1 MGLFSDIGL
10 GDFGESID
18 GGFNGV
24 FGGAS
29 DIFHSSIDLTKN
41 VGKAGGTIATNL
53 ASFLD
58 PQTLKI
64 LLYVGGAI
72 ILYKVVKN

>member
-10 GDFGESID
+10 GGFGDTLDS
-18 GGFNGV
+18 GFNGV
-24 FGGAS
+24 FDGAS
-29 DIFHSSIDLTKN
+29 DLFNSSIDLTKN
-41 VGKAGGTIATNL
+41 VSKAGGTIATNL

-58 PQTLKI
+58 PQTFKI